1 MKCKSFLVYI
11 CLWGF
16 APYPTK
22 GAAFGI
28 PCVKLFPLLI
38 LQ

>member
-1 MKCKSFLVYI
+1 MQVLFSVY
-11 CLWGF
+11 LFMGF